1 MQIFQKKLVYS
12 DTDNNEEEMNRII
25 VMLNRSFM
33 KKRFSIL
40 FLFLLQGSCMNFLS
54 AQELSAADIVRKA
67 DEKFNGEKS
76 CIMEMSMTIIR
87 PTWQRTVE
95 FKNWSLGR
103 TYALTLITAP
113 AKDAGQTFLKR
124 GTEMWSWNP
133 SINRLIKF
141 PPSMMSQGWM
151 GSDYTN
157 DDILKE
163 SSVVN
168 DYTHEILGEET
179 IDGRLCYKIK
189 MAAKGDAAVV
199 WGQQIRWI
207 DKKDFLV
214 LRTELYDEE
223 GLLVRTEKGSEIKT
237 MDGRAIPSRL
247 ELVPAEEPGNKTL
260 VDIKGIKFNVQIA
273 ESFFSQQNMKSL
285 R

>member
-1 MQIFQKKLVYS
+1 
-12 DTDNNEEEMNRII
+12 
-25 VMLNRSFM
+25 M
-33 KKRFSIL
+33 KKCL
-40 FLFLLQGSCMNFLS
+40 FKSLLLIISGINVINAAGQNLS
-54 AQELSAADIVRKA
+54 ATEIVRKA

-76 CIMEMSMTIIR
+76 SIMVMSMTIIR

-103 TYALTLITAP
+103 DYALTLITAP
-113 AKDAGQTFLKR
+113 AKDANQTFLKR

-133 SINRLIKF
+133 SISRLIKL

-168 DYTHEILGEET
+168 DYTHEIIGEET
-179 IDGRLCYKIK
+179 ISNILCYKVK
-189 MAAKGDAAVV
+189 MVAKEEASVV
-199 WGQQIRWI
+199 WGSQIRWI
-207 DKKDFLV
+207 DRKEFLV
-214 LRTELYDEE
+214 MKAELFDED
-223 GLLVRTEKGSEIKT
+223 GLLVRTETGSEIKT
-237 MDGRAIPSRL
+237 MDGRVIQTKIELIPSD
-247 ELVPAEEPGNKTL
+247 EPGNKT
-260 VDIKGIKFNVQIA
+260 VIVIKDIKFNIPIQ
-273 ESFFSQQNMKSL
+273 ETFFSQQNMKMV